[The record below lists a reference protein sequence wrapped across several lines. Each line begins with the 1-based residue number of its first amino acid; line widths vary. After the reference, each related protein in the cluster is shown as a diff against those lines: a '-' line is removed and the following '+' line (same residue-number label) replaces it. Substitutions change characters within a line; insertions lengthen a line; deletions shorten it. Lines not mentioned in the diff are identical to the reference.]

1 MRGVVAAML
10 ALGLLAGCASSPSSH
25 DNPSKIDRITPE
37 QLDRLLPQPA
47 PHLSLDDIVAL
58 SGSGEAP
65 EAIIARIRDTH
76 SSYALTPAQIVELN
90 RKGVSTRV
98 LDHIY
103 NAQQQAIRDGMADE
117 LNQRERKQRE
127 EIQRLQRELQRRP
140 YYSDPWPY
148 PPYWYGYPYPRPY
161 WRW

>member
-1 MRGVVAAML
+1 MRFAVIIMT
-10 ALGLLAGCASSPSSH
+10 LLVLLQGCAG
-25 DNPSKIDRITPE
+25 NPPAESKIARISPE
-37 QLDRLLPQPA
+37 EVNRLLPQPA
-47 PHLSLDDIVAL
+47 PHLSLDEIVGL
-58 SGSGEAP
+58 SMGGESP

-103 NAQQQAIRDGMADE
+103 NAQQQAIRDSVADE

-127 EIQRLQRELQRRP
+127 EIQSLQRELKRRP